1 MAIEAG
7 RQAASEIDIYLGGD
21 GDITETFAPARHAD
35 PKIGKIEG
43 FAYQRRTSTDIREAK
58 ERQSNFKLVDDGFCN
73 EAACSEASRCLQ
85 CDLRLQ
91 ITPARLWKDFEG
103 KEGVYS

>member
-1 MAIEAG
+1 SIVTKEGSAAASVEGIFAAGDAVYGTKSVIMAIEAG

-43 FAYQRRTSTDIREAK
+43 FA
-58 ERQSNFKLVDDGFCN
+58 
-73 EAACSEASRCLQ
+73 
-85 CDLRLQ
+85 
-91 ITPARLWKDFEG
+91 
-103 KEGVYS
+103 